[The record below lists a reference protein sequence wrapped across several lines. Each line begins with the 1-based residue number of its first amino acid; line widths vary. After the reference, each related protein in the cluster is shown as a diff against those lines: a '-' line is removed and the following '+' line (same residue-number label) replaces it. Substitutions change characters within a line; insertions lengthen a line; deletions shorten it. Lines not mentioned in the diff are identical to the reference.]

1 MYFFLDSNTTLDN
14 FKNIQM
20 IFRSFIEIKVYY
32 YIFVLELK
40 EQMLQSFLK
49 SILLR

>member
-1 MYFFLDSNTTLDN
+1 MLDN
-14 FKNIQM
+14 FKTIQM
-20 IFRSFIEIKVYY
+20 IFISFIEIKVHCYV
-32 YIFVLELK
+32 FVLELK